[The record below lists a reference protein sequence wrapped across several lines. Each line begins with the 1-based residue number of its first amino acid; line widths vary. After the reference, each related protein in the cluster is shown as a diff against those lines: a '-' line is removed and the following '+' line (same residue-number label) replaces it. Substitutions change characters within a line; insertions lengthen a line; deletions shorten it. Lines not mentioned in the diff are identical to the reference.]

1 MLPLTTMKPMALVIA
16 GTSRLL
22 FGKLLYQHCEHKGE
36 PLMICLYFTVPVLN
50 LVEYHPE
57 RGDASSLFVETT
69 YMHHH
74 SEVVFVFDTEMLLC
88 SLSHLL
94 LTYIMFPIF

>member
-16 GTSRLL
+16 
-22 FGKLLYQHCEHKGE
+22 
-36 PLMICLYFTVPVLN
+36 VPVLN

-57 RGDASSLFVETT
+57 RGDTSSLFVETT

-74 SEVVFVFDTEMLLC
+74 SE
-88 SLSHLL
+88 S
-94 LTYIMFPIF
+94 PR